1 MNEHPK
7 EWSKHLTDVQLAYN
21 SAEHASTGVSP
32 YELVYK
38 EHPRSRFEMLTE
50 KISPTTMEAKNDRIK
65 GEAAE
70 LLRQSVESD
79 LKASEKRRQQY
90 NKKCSFKPLSIGSQ
104 VWKRNMRA
112 KTFADRWVGPYVIIR
127 PTSMTWT
134 SYVIRLKSG
143 RKEEIVHYNYLKPYQ
158 VRPEQVEN
166 PKKNPRGL
174 PRDDPLSESSDDS
187 EIEIRNNNDRRYP
200 ERRRRPPDR
209 YTCD

>member
-1 MNEHPK
+1 MGEALTKLVNKHQK
-7 EWSKHLTDVQLAYN
+7 EWSEHLPDVQLAYN

-38 EHPRSRFEMLTE
+38 EHPRSKFEMLTE

-70 LLRQSVESD
+70 LLRQVVESD

-127 PTSMTWT
+127 PTSMT
-134 SYVIRLKSG
+134 
-143 RKEEIVHYNYLKPYQ
+143 
-158 VRPEQVEN
+158 
-166 PKKNPRGL
+166 
-174 PRDDPLSESSDDS
+174 
-187 EIEIRNNNDRRYP
+187 
-200 ERRRRPPDR
+200 
-209 YTCD
+209 